1 MFCNQC
7 EQTAKGTGCTVMG
20 VCGKLAPVA
29 DLQDHVIYALR
40 LLSRTALK
48 ARAKGV
54 IEQDTDDFTVRALF
68 STLTNVNFDPAALEE
83 VAREAIR
90 RRKALATK
98 LGCTPDTCDAAVDAD
113 WESIRKVQ
121 AGTDRFSDDVN
132 VRSAMQLLLYGLK
145 GVAAYAD
152 HAAIL
157 GQRDPELNAFV
168 YEALAAGMPDK
179 DGTPDKARSLED
191 WLDLV
196 LRCGKANLKAMELL
210 DAGNTKAFGDPVPTQ
225 VSLGHRQGKAILVSG
240 HDLEDLYELLKQT
253 QGTGINIYTHGEML
267 PAHAYPELKKY
278 PHLKGN
284 FGTAWQNQQKEFAS
298 LPAPILFT
306 TNCLMPPKASYVDR
320 VFTTGAVVFPNTPFI
335 SSSTDGHKDFTP
347 VIEKAL
353 ELGGFSNDQ
362 HFTGINGGSNVMT
375 GFARNAIL
383 SSAGEIVDA
392 VKSGA
397 IRHFF
402 LVAGCDGARAGRN
415 YYTEFV
421 KQTPSDS
428 IVLTLACGKYRF
440 NDLELGNIGPFP
452 RLMDMGQYNDAYSA
466 IKVAVALAD
475 AFGCGVNDLPLSM
488 VLSWYEQKA
497 VCILLTLLHLGIKNI
512 KLGPTLPA
520 FLSKNVL
527 NYLVEHFAIAS
538 TTTPEADLA
547 ELLNKINKN

>member
-20 VCGKLAPVA
+20 VCGKQAPVA

-83 VAREAIR
+83 VALEAIR
-90 RRKALATK
+90 RRKALAAK
-98 LGCTPDTCDAAVDAD
+98 LGCTPDTSDAAVKAD

-152 HAAIL
+152 HAAVL
-157 GQRDPELNAFV
+157 GQRDPELNAFI

-225 VSLGHRQGKAILVSG
+225 VSLGHRRGKAILVSG

-267 PAHAYPELKKY
+267 PAHGYPALKAF
-278 PHLKGN
+278 PHFVGHY
-284 FGTAWQNQQKEFAS
+284 GTAWQNQQKE
-298 LPAPILFT
+298 LPGFPGAVLFT
-306 TNCLMPPKASYVDR
+306 TNCIQNPKDYGGK
-320 VFTTGAVVFPNTPFI
+320 VFTSGIVGWPGLVHIKNR
-335 SSSTDGHKDFTP
+335 DFAP
-347 VIEKAL
+347 LILKAL
-353 ELGGFSNDQ
+353 ELPGFEEDAPGKEV
-362 HFTGINGGSNVMT
+362 TV
-375 GFARNAIL
+375 GFGRKTLLDAAPAVL
-383 SSAGEIVDA
+383 DA

-397 IRHFF
+397 VRHIF
-402 LVAGCDGARAGRN
+402 LVGGCDGAKPGRN

-421 KQTPSDS
+421 EKAPQDTL
-428 IVLTLACGKYRF
+428 ILTLACGKFRF
-440 NDLELGNIGPFP
+440 FDKDLGKIGPFP
-452 RLMDMGQYNDAYSA
+452 RLMDVGQCNDAYSA
-466 IKVAVALAD
+466 VKVALALAD
-475 AFGCGVNDLPLSM
+475 ALKCGVNDLPLSL

-497 VCILLTLLHLGIKNI
+497 VAILLTLLALGVKNIHLG
-512 KLGPTLPA
+512 PSLPA
-520 FLSKNVL
+520 FVSPDIL
-527 NYLVEHFAIAS
+527 NLLVENWGIKPIS
-538 TTTPEADLA
+538 TPEEDLKA
-547 ELLNKINKN
+547 LLG